1 MMTKEMKLALGVAA
15 GVAILFCSSFAFF
28 FTRVEKRKDTSFLA
42 NSKSGVALPPS
53 SLVDLNG
60 EPLKDDNLRSGR
72 VMLVF
77 LNPGCGAC
85 HTEIEFLKTV
95 VSKRDDLR
103 YYGVASLGNAR
114 PDMEAE
120 KQSPFKVY
128 NDQGSRLAIG
138 LGITKIPVKV
148 FVEDGLIKKVWG
160 GASSSDETQ
169 LAFVQWLDELQ

>member
-1 MMTKEMKLALGVAA
+1 
-15 GVAILFCSSFAFF
+15 
-28 FTRVEKRKDTSFLA
+28 
-42 NSKSGVALPPS
+42 
-53 SLVDLNG
+53 
-60 EPLKDDNLRSGR
+60 
-72 VMLVF
+72 MLVF

-148 FVEDGLIKKVWG
+148 FVEDGFIKKVWG
-160 GASSSDETQ
+160 GASSTDETQ
-169 LAFVQWLDELQ
+169 LAFVHWLDELQ